1 MKFLD
6 LLSLSFLLAVASAAA
21 VPDVEGTT
29 TNDAASTLNN
39 INDKLD
45 HCGQLC
51 FNNQECSG
59 KCSKCDKNASL
70 NRICRLPARELQAIN
85 QPHTLGSPRAVTVSP
100 YDSSR
105 RLFRPPPL
113 FSSLRDRILIRRTS
127 TRRAVRPRRSY
138 TMPALIESP
147 EPVAPV
153 LRVRELEDDEE
164 YVMTAF
170 ERHASHCSQC
180 ADPLRVHQEDRT
192 LCDRGRQYAIDVAE
206 YLYSENGK
214 AKSVIDRELSQPTL
228 VKIPRDCV
236 AVRGLLLAIED
247 GLRLQRKEQEKAQS
261 QTRVAAP
268 IISYD
273 RTYPIA
279 PRRANTQ
286 QPIAVNEIIERE
298 PRALKSRRVIIYP
311 SPRGSPSRGSLY
323 DSDAAD
329 RIERF
334 KESSSRIYRPTGYY
348 R

>member
-1 MKFLD
+1 
-6 LLSLSFLLAVASAAA
+6 
-21 VPDVEGTT
+21 
-29 TNDAASTLNN
+29 
-39 INDKLD
+39 
-45 HCGQLC
+45 
-51 FNNQECSG
+51 
-59 KCSKCDKNASL
+59 
-70 NRICRLPARELQAIN
+70 
-85 QPHTLGSPRAVTVSP
+85 
-100 YDSSR
+100 
-105 RLFRPPPL
+105 
-113 FSSLRDRILIRRTS
+113 
-127 TRRAVRPRRSY
+127 
-138 TMPALIESP
+138 MPALIESP
-147 EPVAPV
+147 EPIAPV

-180 ADPLRVHQEDRT
+180 AEPLRVHKEGRS
-192 LCDRGRQYAIDVAE
+192 LCDRGHQYALDVAE

-247 GLRLQRKEQEKAQS
+247 GMRLQRKEQEKAHA
-261 QTRVAAP
+261 QTQTQARVQVVAP

-279 PRRANTQ
+279 PRQANTQ

-298 PRALKSRRVIIYP
+298 PRTLKRRRVIVYQ
-311 SPRGSPSRGSLY
+311 SPRGSSRGSLY

-329 RIERF
+329 RVERS
-334 KESSSRIYRPTGYY
+334 KESPSRIYRPTGYY